1 MKMII
6 QPQVGCVICF
16 REIHKTGATA
26 LRLKDPITPLP
37 QGSGVT
43 RQPWASSLSPWGQK
57 KPQRH
62 QSSHAISVATGSYTQ
77 SLLHFPKDI
86 TVSDFNLPLAS
97 GLHRSRF
104 RNGSK
109 PPDVDREHNC
119 NQLALPLKL

>member
-6 QPQVGCVICF
+6 QPQGGCVICF

-26 LRLKDPITPLP
+26 LRLKDPITLFPRVAARRGNPGLQVLAPL
-37 QGSGVT
+37 
-43 RQPWASSLSPWGQK
+43 GQK

-97 GLHRSRF
+97 GRYPAPGFVTDQSRLTLIV
-104 RNGSK
+104 NTTVIS
-109 PPDVDREHNC
+109 
-119 NQLALPLKL
+119 LPCR